1 MTAAWISDVGVTDH
15 ALVRWLERV
24 HGVDLER
31 YRAEIRAALV
41 AGGFD
46 LPAPGS
52 DAGVY
57 IDAPSFGVFLVVRA
71 GAVATVLH
79 PSTGEPE

>member
-31 YRAEIRAALV
+31 YREEIRAALV

-46 LPAPGS
+46 LPQPAG
-52 DAGVY
+52 DAGLY
-57 IDAPSFGVFLVVRA
+57 IDAPGVGVFLVVRA
-71 GAVATVLH
+71 GVVATVLH
-79 PSTGEPE
+79 PSTGETE